1 MRNKT
6 GQNLKHILVRNLAQ
20 NLPQNLAR
28 FFVPKSFAS
37 KPFALKIFA
46 KTKTQI
52 ECILI
57 VQFLAKA
64 FLPAKY
70 FWQIFKQIFR
80 QTFGQNFKRNLKR
93 VFRWCFKR
101 DNFKQCFK
109 PCFWQNLSLAP
120 KMSKGIFIA
129 LIFGTFA
136 FGAFPSLAQ
145 AAPTTIPSVNLSLS
159 APDTPAQLVTSLN
172 VVVVLTLL
180 ILAPSLV
187 LVMTSF
193 MRLAIVFSFLRTALG
208 TQQSPP
214 TQILISLAL
223 VLTFFIMEPVG
234 KEAWEKGVKPYIDEK
249 ISYDVA
255 FERASEPFKNFML
268 KNTREK
274 DLALF
279 YRIRSLPNP
288 QTTADVPLTIAIP
301 AFMISELK
309 TAFMIGFLLYLPFL
323 VIDMVVSSILMAM
336 GMMMVPPVMISLPFK
351 VLVFVLVDGFN
362 LLIGSLVQG
371 FK

>member
-6 GQNLKHILVRNLAQ
+6 GQNLKHILVRNIVQ
-20 NLPQNLAR
+20 NLPHNLVK

-37 KPFALKIFA
+37 KPFALKIFT

-57 VQFLAKA
+57 VQFLSKT
-64 FLPAKY
+64 FLSDKY

-93 VFRWCFKR
+93 VFRWSFKR
-101 DNFKQCFK
+101 ENFKQCFK
-109 PCFWQNLSLAP
+109 PCFWQNLHIP
-120 KMSKGIFIA
+120 RGIFIA

-136 FGAFPSLAQ
+136 FGAFPSLAE